1 MAVPVLGVWIAFDD
15 GAYVANPSWVDVTSD
30 VRNVSIHR
38 SRSDDFSEDFV
49 STASVVLDNNLRVYD
64 PFNFDSIY
72 ANKLT
77 PRRQIKIEGT
87 ANGTA
92 YTIFRGYISGFP
104 VNFSKVGKDST
115 ITIDCF
121 DLLSLLAAEN
131 LKSDLADIYTRSL
144 SPIHYYKCSDS
155 DGSTTIKDSGSSSSS
170 LTVSGSA
177 NLKSSFPIAMGLSG
191 NSADLT
197 KAAYQYLVGS
207 ATSVATDFTIQFWGS
222 FPPEAGSIFVGI
234 FGGVTNNYIEISFT
248 ATNGLNFKLQN
259 PSSGIG
265 NLTSS
270 SDYQKLNVSL
280 GHHFVITYNKT
291 TGYAKMYR
299 DGVDIGNG
307 TGDSRTNIAIFPMKQ
322 MVLTNFVLQEVAI
335 FDRILTA
342 TEISNLYQFGNGF
355 QQETTDTRISRLI
368 ALTDVPAGRYQV
380 HTSPSGTVKGV
391 PLPDAPVVDSL
402 RQVMR
407 TEGGFLFADR
417 EGKLKTTNRLYF
429 QTNARSSTS
438 QATITDAAG
447 AGTLFGYT
455 KDIDIYLD
463 GDLIR
468 NDIVVNNAF
477 GAQVTQS
484 DATSIG
490 QYGVHTET
498 VDAQCSDDAG
508 SSALATHLLT
518 YYKIVV
524 PSVSP
529 VEIGLPA
536 TTDAQWQILLQL
548 DLLDRVS
555 FIRTPTVGTQF
566 AQDML
571 LNSIE
576 YELEPK
582 VWKMQVAGSSR
593 FAMQPP
599 TCTIL
604 AASAVTGTTATFNG
618 KVSANYFSTTINFQ
632 YSQDPTFATYST
644 IAATPATTT
653 LQSQTVYANVT
664 GLDFGYTYYC
674 RLVASNTN
682 GTTTS
687 SSVNFLTSAG
697 APAVVASAVS
707 SLTDTSVTLNG
718 TVDANGASSTVTF
731 QYSTDSGFSTFTTVS
746 ASPSTVTANTPT
758 AVMIGL
764 TGLTAGTTYYWRI
777 KAVNSAGTTTVN
789 GSPFVPVGLP
799 AVTLNATTNFS
810 EALATFNANINWK
823 GGSTSVTFEY
833 SSNGGSTWS
842 SPVAGNTTVT
852 NSSTN
857 VYANV
862 SGLSS
867 NTDYIVRV
875 KATNSAG
882 TTTVQNSNGNF
893 KTWAFQTFDKSTAG
907 TWNLTIPTVTPTG
920 GSAVQ
925 AYLYFGLF
933 FGGGAGA
940 NGSGGGGGA
949 SQRDTSARKVTGGIE
964 VVVGAG
970 GAVDANG
977 GATSISGWNGGSL
990 PDGNL
995 SVAGGSVGSDSM
1007 TASAG
1012 TSGNSNAGGT
1022 NTGSLD
1028 KNLAETGFAG
1038 GGGGGAGAVGGN
1050 ASVDG
1055 TNKHIAGNGG
1065 AGVTIT
1071 QFDVS
1076 RSGGAG
1082 GGGFAYYTGAYNGDA
1097 PAQQGSRGSLNT
1109 YGSGGNATSRS
1120 GGTAGQAGMAYF
1132 SYYAPTSLA

>member
-15 GAYVANPSWVDVTSD
+15 GAYEPNPSWVNVSSD

-38 SRSDDFSEDFV
+38 TRDNDFSEDFV

-104 VNFSKVGKDST
+104 VNFSKLGKDST

-144 SPIHYYKCSDS
+144 SPRHYYKCNDP
-155 DGSTTIKDSGSSSSS
+155 DGSTTIKDY
-170 LTVSGSA
+170 GSA
-177 NLKSSFPIAMGLSG
+177 AIDLSVHASFTGKNLVSHPNLAMGLSG
-191 NSADLT
+191 NAADLSSTAYRYLQIATATTGNATICFWGAFSDRDFIDRAVTISADSDYLSLSPNTPNKGQMFADVFNGTTGSVESTLT
-197 KAAYQYLVGS
+197 NTTTVVPSHYALTYDSSSGVVTLYINGVDRSTNKVNRTGAVLFPTDSVYLTG
-207 ATSVATDFTIQFWGS
+207 
-222 FPPEAGSIFVGI
+222 GI
-234 FGGVTNNYIEISFT
+234 F
-248 ATNGLNFKLQN
+248 
-259 PSSGIG
+259 
-265 NLTSS
+265 
-270 SDYQKLNVSL
+270 
-280 GHHFVITYNKT
+280 
-291 TGYAKMYR
+291 
-299 DGVDIGNG
+299 
-307 TGDSRTNIAIFPMKQ
+307 
-322 MVLTNFVLQEVAI
+322 QEVAF
-335 FDRILTA
+335 FDTILTA
-342 TEISNLYQFGNGF
+342 TEISNLYQFGQGF
-355 QQETTDTRISRLI
+355 QQETSNTRISRLL
-368 ALTDVPAGRYQV
+368 ALTDVPAGRYEV
-380 HTSPSGTVKGV
+380 HTSPSGTIKGV

-402 RQVMR
+402 REVMR
-407 TEGGFLFADR
+407 TEGGFLFTNR

-429 QTNARSSTS
+429 QTNSTSSTS
-438 QATITDAAG
+438 QATITDSSG

-455 KDIDIYLD
+455 DDIDIFLD

-468 NDIVVNNAF
+468 NEIVVNNAF

-484 DATSIG
+484 DPTSIS
-490 QYGVHTET
+490 QFGVHTET

-508 SSALATHLLT
+508 STALATHLLT

-529 VEIGLPA
+529 IEVGLPA

-555 FIRTPTVGTQF
+555 FTRTPAVGTVF

-576 YELEPK
+576 YDLSPK
-582 VWKMQVAGSSR
+582 VWKMKIAGSSR

-599 TCTIL
+599 TCSIL
-604 AASAVTGTTATFNG
+604 AASAVTGSTATLNG

-687 SSVNFLTSAG
+687 GSVNFLTSSG

-718 TVDANGASSTVTF
+718 TVDANGASSAVTF
-731 QYSTDSGFSTFTTVS
+731 QYSTDSGFSTFTEVS

-758 AVMIGL
+758 AVSVGL

-810 EALATFNANINWK
+810 QALATFNANINWK

-833 SSNGGSTWS
+833 SSDSGSTWS

-862 SGLSS
+862 SGLTA

-907 TWNLTIPTVTPTG
+907 TWNFTIPTVTPTG

-925 AYLYFGLF
+925 AYLYFGMF

-949 SQRDTSARKVTGGIE
+949 SQQDTSARAVTGGIS

-970 GAVDANG
+970 GAADANG

-990 PDGNL
+990 PAGNL
-995 SVAGGSVGSDSM
+995 SVAGGSVGSD
-1007 TASAG
+1007 ALVLGVAG

-1022 NTGSLD
+1022 NTGSID
-1028 KNLAETGFAG
+1028 KGSAEIGFAG
-1038 GGGGGAGAVGGN
+1038 GGGGGAGGVGGN

-1065 AGVTIT
+1065 TGVTIS
-1071 QFDVS
+1071 QFAVS

-1120 GGTAGQAGMAYF
+1120 GGGAGQDGMAYF
-1132 SYYAPTSLA
+1132 SYYASTSLA